1 MIKSPAPFPQP
12 GSFALH
18 GEQLVRI
25 LGTDPVEQVAIV
37 SYPLRIGA
45 TGNTR
50 LGLSDL
56 SDATALTPAEQAEL
70 SELGAKL
77 AGQSRPK
84 KADVAREKALAD
96 RVARARILEKHLAE
110 AVRRKLLDR
119 QTAGLDALQVAA

>member
-1 MIKSPAPFPQP
+1 MLPSPAPFPQP

-25 LGTDPVEQVAIV
+25 LNREPGDETTV

-45 TGNTR
+45 TGNAR
-50 LGLSDL
+50 LKLEEL
-56 SDATALTPAEQAEL
+56 ADATPLTPAEQQEL
-70 SELGAKL
+70 SDLGAKL
-77 AGQSRPK
+77 AGQSRPR

-96 RVARARILEKHLAE
+96 REARARILAKRLEE
-110 AVRRKLLDR
+110 AVRTKRLDR